1 MIGWTVPIK
10 FLDHL
15 TPEKSLAEVSQ
26 KKKGNPFSAFKNID
40 PKLILDGDTG
50 AIFDLA
56 SAGVKTIGNI
66 LTDKKLMGK
75 MQAVSAAIP
84 YVGQVIQVAA
94 MFADIYAAFEPEK
107 PDPFL

>member
-1 MIGWTVPIK
+1 
-10 FLDHL
+10 
-15 TPEKSLAEVSQ
+15 
-26 KKKGNPFSAFKNID
+26 
-40 PKLILDGDTG
+40 
-50 AIFDLA
+50 
-56 SAGVKTIGNI
+56 
-66 LTDKKLMGK
+66 